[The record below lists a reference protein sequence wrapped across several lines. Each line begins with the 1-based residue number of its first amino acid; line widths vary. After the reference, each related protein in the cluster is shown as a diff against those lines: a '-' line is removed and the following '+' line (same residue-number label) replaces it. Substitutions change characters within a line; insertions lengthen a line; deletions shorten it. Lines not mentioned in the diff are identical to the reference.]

1 MYFSL
6 LLDYSNTKKIFEIF
20 VLNFLN
26 SNGLFCRFPY
36 PIVQKAVHN
45 GRKCLLCVFN
55 EDGETTHEE
64 FKMVSSKAA
73 IAMYRIITEMHSFFR
88 CDTINSEV
96 FSQVSQDLKGV
107 LASIFLKENN
117 SVGKFFFISKLL
129 MACQKLI
136 KVPFIQ

>member
-1 MYFSL
+1 MIHITCTVMSFC
-6 LLDYSNTKKIFEIF
+6 IG
-20 VLNFLN
+20 VL
-26 SNGLFCRFPY
+26 CRFPY

-45 GRKCLLCVFN
+45 GKKCLLCVFN

-64 FKMVSSKAA
+64 FKMVSCKAA
-73 IAMYRIITEMHSFFR
+73 VALYRSITEMHSFFR

-117 SVGKFFFISKLL
+117 SVGKVYIIDCWMVTNRGSVY
-129 MACQKLI
+129 LI
-136 KVPFIQ
+136 Q

>member
-1 MYFSL
+1 MHLKLVMIVENYNRVRYDIHYMYS
-6 LLDYSNTKKIFEIF
+6 YVIFIG
-20 VLNFLN
+20 VL
-26 SNGLFCRFPY
+26 CRFPY

-45 GRKCLLCVFN
+45 GKKCLLCVFN

-64 FKMVSSKAA
+64 FKMVSCKAA
-73 IAMYRIITEMHSFFR
+73 VALYRSITEMHSFFR

-117 SVGKFFFISKLL
+117 SVGKVSTS
-129 MACQKLI
+129 LI
-136 KVPFIQ
+136 VGWSPTGDQCT

>member
-1 MYFSL
+1 MIHITCTVQLCHFIGV
-6 LLDYSNTKKIFEIF
+6 T
-20 VLNFLN
+20 
-26 SNGLFCRFPY
+26 CRFLY

-45 GRKCLLCVFN
+45 GKKCLLCVFN

-64 FKMVSSKAA
+64 FKMVSCKAA
-73 IAMYRIITEMHSFFR
+73 VALYRSITEMHSFFR

-117 SVGKFFFISKLL
+117 SVGKVFKIIDFWVVANRGSVYLVAIDDID
-129 MACQKLI
+129 AVLI
-136 KVPFIQ
+136 